1 MYLWICILTL
11 NLLKK
16 LFWLAIFIIC
26 CSTCAGI
33 VLWALIKQKLKNGS
47 GLEMM
52 KRMNRDLF
60 VSLYYP
66 IFKALL
72 DNDLDYSFIDERNIA
87 LFIVE
92 DECLFIDFKNNIMIE
107 WYKFM
112 HFGRCAMT
120 NATTY
125 VVSLLDK
132 QFYEELIEDTVKRI
146 DEYGKNL

>member
-1 MYLWICILTL
+1 M
-11 NLLKK
+11 KK
-16 LFWLAIFIIC
+16 LSGWLSLYYVVAH
-26 CSTCAGI
+26 
-33 VLWALIKQKLKNGS
+33 VLALFYGRGLNKKLKNGS

-52 KRMNRDLF
+52 KRMDRDLF
-60 VSLYYP
+60 ISLYYP
-66 IFKALL
+66 IFEALL
-72 DNDLDYSFIDERNIA
+72 NNDLDYPFIDERNIA

-112 HFGRCAMT
+112 DFGRCAMT

-125 VVSLLDK
+125 VVALLDK

-146 DEYGKNL
+146 DEYGKKQQYY

>member
-1 MYLWICILTL
+1 
-11 NLLKK
+11 
-16 LFWLAIFIIC
+16 
-26 CSTCAGI
+26 
-33 VLWALIKQKLKNGS
+33 
-47 GLEMM
+47 MM

-92 DECLFIDFKNNIMIE
+92 DECLFIDFQNNIMIE

-125 VVSLLDK
+125 VVSLLDN
-132 QFYEELIEDTVKRI
+132 QFYEELIKNTVKRI
-146 DEYGKNL
+146 GEYGKNL